1 MRSRQSEKQY
11 KNGDFMDTKH
21 RKYFVRVTVAVF
33 VIAVLIGIFGYYEVR
48 QYDESILE
56 IYAEQQDSY
65 VKLVL
70 DQINLQKD
78 RTDEEMIDDILNSL
92 VASDKRYWTLTKD
105 QDILYVKDVSETNR
119 YKGFTSDSYYLSTGG
134 KAFVDSLETD
144 RIIHDT
150 IEIDQER
157 YVASGTKFSY
167 LGKEY
172 KICLLTYENVILD
185 NNKLLQT
192 RIMICI
198 VLFALLLILIIAIMA
213 GTQMLDKK
221 NEKLAKLSQRVVTL
235 NKEVESLEDKL
246 TVEFSYNA
254 GNSIFHESVLAQ
266 FLEKLEKRK
275 VAPLTMVML
284 QRDKKSDIKQLFQKI
299 DQSVGKKYLKFEIG
313 TDRLLLLF
321 LMMPLKDLEPKI
333 LPIVQEEMTY
343 LGAFMIEDDY
353 QTYQSQYEKFCKK
366 NLRTS
371 SSN

>member
-1 MRSRQSEKQY
+1 
-11 KNGDFMDTKH
+11 MDTKH
-21 RKYFVRVTVAVF
+21 KKYFMRVTVVVF
-33 VIAVLIGIFGYYEVR
+33 VIAVLIGVFGYYEVR

-78 RTDEEMIDDILNSL
+78 RTDDEMIDDILNSL

-144 RIIHDT
+144 RIVHDM

-167 LGKEY
+167 LGNEY
-172 KICLLTYENVILD
+172 KICLLTYEKVILD

-213 GTQMLDKK
+213 GTQLIDKK
-221 NEKLAKLSQRVVTL
+221 NEKIEKLSQRVVTL

-246 TVEFSYNA
+246 AMEFSYNA
-254 GNSIFHESVLAQ
+254 GNSIFHESVLTQ
-266 FLEKLEKRK
+266 FLEKLEKRR
-275 VAPLTMVML
+275 VAPLTLAMF
-284 QRDKKSDIKQLFQKI
+284 QRDKKADIRELFKKV
-299 DQSVGKKYLKFEIG
+299 DKSAGKKYLKFEIG
-313 TDRLLLLF
+313 SDQLLLLF
-321 LMMPLKDLEPKI
+321 FSVKDVELEPKLQKI
-333 LPIVQEEMTY
+333 EQEGITY
-343 LGAFMIEDDY
+343 RCAFTIEDDY
-353 QTYQSQYEKFCKK
+353 QTYQSQYEKFLKK
-366 NLRTS
+366 NSL
-371 SSN
+371 